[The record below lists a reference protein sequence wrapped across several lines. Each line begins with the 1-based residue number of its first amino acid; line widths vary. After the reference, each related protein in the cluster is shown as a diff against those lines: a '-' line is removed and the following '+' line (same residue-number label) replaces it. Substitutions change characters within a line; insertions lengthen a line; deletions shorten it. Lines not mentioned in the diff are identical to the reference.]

1 MATIQNDRDVLLQ
14 AAAVRVVPVTIAISD
29 VVGLPEAIAKA
40 EKGLEITA
48 SAAYF
53 SGAAGAATSP
63 AAITLTAV
71 RKNGLA
77 GTVSWA
83 VEAGAA
89 TLVPSGGTNNTCNI
103 TGSTVSGASVTV
115 RARVSDNG
123 RNYDARITIGKY
135 GALTMQNAVDLTTQ
149 VTGALNAG
157 NVTGL
162 GALALLNTVDLN
174 TQTVGALNGATQ
186 VTNLGTLAYA
196 NTVDLNTQTV
206 GALNGATQVTNLGT
220 LAYANAIAANQIGAG
235 TLAVGVAYAGT
246 VNATQVN
253 AGSFS
258 GKEFTGGTF
267 TGGRFRTTSSGR
279 RVEIDST
286 ASAAHTVKLYDT
298 TGAAHISLN
307 ANEFSGNYMYASSY
321 ANPTLHLR
329 QSGGGGSG
337 SGVAPVL
344 RLESLNASAHL
355 QLDPV
360 SSFPSGTASFGQLIM
375 HSTHGLCGY
384 NGFAWVKFTVTA
396 I

>member
-77 GTVSWA
+77 GTVSWV

-89 TLVPSGGTNNTCNI
+89 TLVPSGGTNNTCSV
-103 TGSTVSGASVTV
+103 TGSTVSGASVSI
-115 RARVSDNG
+115 RARVTDSG

-135 GALTMQNAVDLTTQ
+135 GALAVQNTVDLVSQ
-149 VTGALNAG
+149 VTGQLDSG

-162 GALALLNTVDLN
+162 GALALLNQVDLN
-174 TQTVGALNGATQ
+174 TQTVGALNGATRI
-186 VTNLGTLAYA
+186 
-196 NTVDLNTQTV
+196 
-206 GALNGATQVTNLGT
+206 TNLGT
-220 LAYANAIAANQIGAG
+220 LAYANAIAADQIGAG
-235 TLAVGVAYAGT
+235 TLAAGVIYAGT
-246 VNATQVN
+246 INASKVN

-258 GKEFTGGTF
+258 GKEFSGGTF
-267 TGGRFRTTSSGR
+267 TGSLFRT
-279 RVEIDST
+279 
-286 ASAAHTVKLYDT
+286 AA
-298 TGAAHISLN
+298 
-307 ANEFSGNYMYASSY
+307 
-321 ANPTLHLR
+321 
-329 QSGGGGSG
+329 SGGRIELGGSALQG
-337 SGVAPVL
+337 YDASGESTFIFTRNGQLSLFGEGLVGMPLMINPRFNVGHMFLAPKT
-344 RLESLNASAHL
+344 
-355 QLDPV
+355 
-360 SSFPSGTASFGQLIM
+360 SFPPSPTRGVLVM
-375 HSTHGLCGY
+375 HDTYGLCIYTGTEWKA
-384 NGFAWVKFTVTA
+384 FDLVT

>member
-77 GTVSWA
+77 GTVSLV

-89 TLVPSGGTNNTCNI
+89 TLVPSGGTNNTCSV
-103 TGSTVSGASVTV
+103 TGSTVSGASVSI
-115 RARVSDNG
+115 RARVTDSG

-135 GALTMQNAVDLTTQ
+135 GALAVQNTVDLVSQ
-149 VTGALNAG
+149 VTGQLNSG
-157 NVTGL
+157 SVTGL
-162 GALALLNTVDLN
+162 GALALLNQVDLN
-174 TQTVGALNGATQ
+174 TQTVGALNGATRI
-186 VTNLGTLAYA
+186 
-196 NTVDLNTQTV
+196 
-206 GALNGATQVTNLGT
+206 TNLGT

-235 TLAVGVAYAGT
+235 TLAAGVIYAGT
-246 VNATQVN
+246 INADKVN

-267 TGGRFRTTSSGR
+267 TGGMVRSAVSGA
-279 RVEIDST
+279 RVEV
-286 ASAAHTVKLYDT
+286 SAGSVIGYRS
-298 TGAAHISLN
+298 TGASGFILTN
-307 ANEFSGNYMYASSY
+307 SGNLTLYGESLVDLPPLAI
-321 ANPTLHLR
+321 NPTGADGHIYLTPKAQATFPAKRNGLIFWHDTWKLCI
-329 QSGGGGSG
+329 SN
-337 SGVAPVL
+337 GV
-344 RLESLNASAHL
+344 NWYT
-355 QLDPV
+355 LDATILPGV
-360 SSFPSGTASFGQLIM
+360 
-375 HSTHGLCGY
+375 
-384 NGFAWVKFTVTA
+384 
-396 I
+396 

>member
-14 AAAVRVVPVTIAISD
+14 AAAVRVVPVTIAITD
-29 VVGLPEAIAKA
+29 VVGLPAALAAA

-53 SGAAGAATSP
+53 SGATGAATSP

-71 RKNGLA
+71 RKNDLA
-77 GTVSWA
+77 GAVSWA
-83 VEAGAA
+83 VEAGVA
-89 TLVPSGGTNNTCNI
+89 TLVPSGDTNNTCSI

-149 VTGALNAG
+149 VTGQLNSG
-157 NVTGL
+157 KVTGL
-162 GALALLNTVDLN
+162 GALALL
-174 TQTVGALNGATQ
+174 
-186 VTNLGTLAYA
+186 

-246 VNATQVN
+246 VNATQIN

-267 TGGRFRTTSSGR
+267 TGGMIRTAVSGA
-279 RVEIDST
+279 RVEVSAGSVFGYRST
-286 ASAAHTVKLYDT
+286 GASGFILTNAGNLTLYGESLVDLPPLAINPTGADGHIYLTPKAQATFPAKKDGLIFWHDTWKLCISNGVNWYTLDT
-298 TGAAHISLN
+298 TIL
-307 ANEFSGNYMYASSY
+307 
-321 ANPTLHLR
+321 PD
-329 QSGGGGSG
+329 
-337 SGVAPVL
+337 V
-344 RLESLNASAHL
+344 
-355 QLDPV
+355 
-360 SSFPSGTASFGQLIM
+360 
-375 HSTHGLCGY
+375 
-384 NGFAWVKFTVTA
+384 
-396 I
+396 